1 MKRFPMFLSAAVL
14 LTATSAFAQQTGGVK
29 INGTVDNFVTADDN
43 VNTAVG
49 NDSVALQSI
58 GTLHS
63 GTEVNGTLT
72 NDVAAFKNENIAV
85 GNDSEA
91 CQSVGSI
98 GEFDDC

>member
-1 MKRFPMFLSAAVL
+1 M

-43 VNTAVG
+43 VNTAAG
-49 NDSVALQSI
+49 NNADALQSI

-63 GTEVNGTLT
+63 GTEVNGTLK
-72 NDVAAFKNENIAV
+72 NDVAAFENQNTAA